1 MSVTLRKITEE
12 DLEQIMRWRMDPE
25 ITRYMNTDPKLTLEG
40 QKKWF
45 AKVQQDPDVSYW
57 IIQIDGTPAGVIN
70 YTGLMNPAGDL
81 GWAYYVGEKKLRS
94 IQAALALEMS
104 MYDHAFLDLGKNAVY
119 SDVFTLNQGVIQL
132 HKICGCEVVEEKK
145 ACVEKNGTAYDVTF
159 MRMTADHWKEIRDNK
174 NTNILYFH
182 KISIR
187 RFVPAQ
193 EAITAEDLQV
203 TERQGYYY
211 EQRNHDRKS
220 QDQ

>member
-145 ACVEKNGTAYDVTF
+145 ACVEKNGTAYDVTVPGCSGSF
-159 MRMTADHWKEIRDNK
+159 HVAHDGGSLERDPGQQKIR
-174 NTNILYFH
+174 TYC
-182 KISIR
+182 ISIK
-187 RFVPAQ
+187 FLYA
-193 EAITAEDLQV
+193 DLCLHK
-203 TERQGYYY
+203 RL
-211 EQRNHDRKS
+211 
-220 QDQ
+220 